1 MRTKKSKRGLA
12 LPALCA
18 IVLIFMP
25 AARAQGSEA
34 WQKYLDQSPVQL
46 EEFASEP
53 LSALHKL
60 LPEGLAG
67 IFRTAAQS
75 CAAVLLFL
83 LLAAALS
90 FLLSGTQ
97 NCELIDLAAA
107 GGCGVLMWDNI
118 AALAQ
123 AVCDKIASW
132 QTFLLGFLPVYAGV
146 LTASGETAA
155 AASVGGLLLSALCL
169 LAQAIGAWLVPLLDC
184 YLALSV
190 ACCVTTQTSL
200 ASACKMSGR
209 LLRQSLGIAGKAFVL
224 LLGVQRVF
232 TAQLDSSTVR
242 MGRLLTGTIPVI
254 GQTLSDAA
262 ESVLAGLQML
272 KSGLGFAAMAVLGA
286 EFLPLYIELL
296 LQSAMLV
303 CCGLLCDFA
312 GIERCKA
319 VFECF
324 AQAVQCMAA
333 ATALFFGIAV
343 FGTVIMFAV
352 GGG

>member
-1 MRTKKSKRGLA
+1 MKTQTLKRAPAILA
-12 LPALCA
+12 LCCA
-18 IVLIFMP
+18 APLFAPV
-25 AARAQGSEA
+25 AYAQGSEA
-34 WQKYLDQSPVQL
+34 WQKYLRQSPVQL
-46 EEFASEP
+46 EEFAAEP
-53 LSALHKL
+53 LSALQKL

-67 IFRTAAQS
+67 IFRSAVHS

-83 LLAAALS
+83 LLAAELS

-97 NCELIDLAAA
+97 GGELLDLAAA
-107 GGCGVLMWDNI
+107 GGCGVLLWGNI
-118 AALAQ
+118 AELAQ
-123 AVCDKIASW
+123 TVCDKIAGW

-169 LAQAIGAWLVPLLDC
+169 LAQAIGAWFVPLLNC

-200 ASACKMSGR
+200 AAACKMSGR
-209 LLRQSLGIAGKAFVL
+209 LLRQGLGIAGKALVF

-242 MGRLLTGTIPVI
+242 MGRLLTGTIPVV

-286 EFLPLYIELL
+286 EFLPLYLGLL

-319 VFECF
+319 LFECF

-333 ATALFFGIAV
+333 VTALFFGIAV
-343 FGTVIMFAV
+343 FGTVLMFAV